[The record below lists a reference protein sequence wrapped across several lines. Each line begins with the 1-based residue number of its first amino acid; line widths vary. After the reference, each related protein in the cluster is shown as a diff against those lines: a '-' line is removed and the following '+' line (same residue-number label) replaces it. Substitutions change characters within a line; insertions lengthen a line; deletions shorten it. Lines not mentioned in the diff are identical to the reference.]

1 MVNAGSRAVGRRVPS
16 PRLWR
21 ERHLVRELARR
32 EIVARYRGSWLGGAW
47 ALLEPLLQFALYAFV
62 FAVVFRA
69 RWGAGEEARG
79 EYALQ
84 LFAGLA
90 LYNLFAEPAASAPT
104 LVLSHRH
111 FVRKAVFPLETLPLA
126 RFLSASVPSLTSLA
140 ILLAA
145 LVALGRGPLV
155 TWLLLPATLV
165 GPALFSLAAVYLL
178 AAIGV
183 FVRDVGY
190 LVRFLVMA
198 GLFLSPVFYSADRL
212 PASWQRWLLLNPFSH
227 FVRDFRRVV
236 LDGLPP
242 QWLPWAVV
250 LALSAGMS
258 ALAYV
263 WFVRSQ
269 RAFADVV

>member
-1 MVNAGSRAVGRRVPS
+1 MLRPVAGPA
-16 PRLWR
+16 RLWR

-32 EIVARYRGSWLGGAW
+32 EIVARYRGSWLGGVW

-62 FAVVFRA
+62 FAAVFRA
-69 RWGAGEEARG
+69 RWSTGDEGSG

-84 LFAGLA
+84 LFAGLS

-126 RFLSASVPSLTSLA
+126 RFLSAAFPALTSLG
-140 ILLAA
+140 LLLVA
-145 LVALGRGPLV
+145 LVVLGRGPLL
-155 TWLLLPATLV
+155 TWLLVPLALL
-165 GPALFSLAAVYLL
+165 GPALFSLGAVYFL
-178 AAIGV
+178 AAFGV
-183 FVRDVGY
+183 FVRDVGHV
-190 LVRFLVMA
+190 VRLLVMA
-198 GLFLSPVFYSADRL
+198 GLFLSPVFYPLERL

-236 LDGLPP
+236 LDGRPP
-242 QWLPWAVV
+242 EWVPWAIV
-250 LALSAGMS
+250 LAVSG
-258 ALAYV
+258 ALALLAYA
-263 WFVRSQ
+263 WFDRSQ